1 MSRWVDTCFLSSVQR
16 KSRRIFWRL
25 AQRRDKRMAD
35 ERKRERER
43 ERERE
48 GGGGGRKRE
57 KEAEKRTPKEES
69 AAMRRGMEQSGA
81 ERRLAQ
87 SAVNPVTSCRRGEES
102 GAGVA
107 EVSSLFI
114 DLLNSAKEDRG
125 PLGVWREPAHFV
137 IKRRYGR
144 LDAACV
150 WRRDSASP
158 FVYIFVLNGS
168 RLSQFIAIRR

>member
-1 MSRWVDTCFLSSVQR
+1 VDTCFLSSARR

-25 AQRRDKRMAD
+25 ARRGRNK
-35 ERKRERER
+35 KNGERER
-43 ERERE
+43 EKKK
-48 GGGGGRKRE
+48 GRNE
-57 KEAEKRTPKEES
+57 LEVES
-69 AAMRRGMEQSGA
+69 VATRRGA

-125 PLGVWREPAHFV
+125 PLAV
-137 IKRRYGR
+137 
-144 LDAACV
+144 
-150 WRRDSASP
+150 
-158 FVYIFVLNGS
+158 
-168 RLSQFIAIRR
+168 

>member
-1 MSRWVDTCFLSSVQR
+1 M
-16 KSRRIFWRL
+16 
-25 AQRRDKRMAD
+25 
-35 ERKRERER
+35 RERER
-43 ERERE
+43 ERER
-48 GGGGGRKRE
+48 GRRGGRKRE

-69 AAMRRGMEQSGA
+69 AAVRRGMEQSGA

-125 PLGVWREPAHFV
+125 PLGV
-137 IKRRYGR
+137 
-144 LDAACV
+144 
-150 WRRDSASP
+150 
-158 FVYIFVLNGS
+158 
-168 RLSQFIAIRR
+168 